1 MRFFTAILL
10 VLSWALVSTGKEF
23 FVLQGIDKTHPD
35 DVLVSPGVDG
45 FTIRVSW
52 RKLHEEGF
60 AWLDEQISRGEELD
74 TNIQLRVLAGTNAP
88 TVLAGVEYFDYASTD
103 SDGLPV
109 IRRVPVPWDSTMHG
123 QWENL
128 AAELGTRYGG
138 NPRIKVVHVPSFGNS
153 SELHMPVEVTQLAG
167 YSSRGLAESW
177 IAMAGPLAS
186 AFPSAIVSLNYA
198 TPTQAQIT
206 GADGDWLLEELADL
220 ATGRAGYQA
229 NDLAADVDLERN
241 KYQTLIEQQELGRP
255 IGFQMVSSS
264 GTARF
269 GGEFL
274 EAVSIASQAG
284 AQWLEMYAADIEHI
298 PPTGDYNFDSAVDA
312 ADYVVWRK
320 TLGQSGPGLA
330 ADGNG
335 DERVTNAD
343 FGVWRAH
350 FAEASPGVSITNAI
364 VPEPSTAMLIIAAMA
379 IVVGRRAACHR
390 APASAKLSFSL

>member
-1 MRFFTAILL
+1 
-10 VLSWALVSTGKEF
+10 LSWALVSTGKEF

-35 DVLVSPGVDG
+35 EVLVSPGVDG

-52 RKLHEEGF
+52 RKLYDEGF

-88 TVLAGVEYFDYASTD
+88 LNLPGVEYFDYLETD
-103 SDGLPV
+103 PDG
-109 IRRVPVPWDSTMHG
+109 ISEIKRVPVPWDSVMHQHWGTM
-123 QWENL
+123 
-128 AAELGTRYGG
+128 AADMGSRYS
-138 NPRIKVVHVPSFGNS
+138 NNSRIKVVHVPSFGNS
-153 SELHMPVEVTQLAG
+153 SELHMPDEVTLLAG

-177 IAMAGPLAS
+177 VAMASPLAA
-186 AFPSAIVSLNYA
+186 AFPSAIIALNYA

-206 GADGDWLLEELADL
+206 GADGDWLIEEMAVLAN
-220 ATGRAGYQA
+220 GRAGYQA

-241 KYQTLIEQQELGRP
+241 KYQTLIEQQALGRH

-284 AQWLEMYAADIEHI
+284 AQWLEMYANDIENI
-298 PPTGDYNFDSAVDA
+298 PPMGDYNFDGSVDA

-320 TLGQSGPGLA
+320 SLGQTGPGLA

-335 DERVTNAD
+335 DHDVDSGDYR
-343 FGVWRAH
+343 VWRTN
-350 FAEASPGVSITNAI
+350 FGKASPGVSIANSL
-364 VPEPSTAMLIIAAMA
+364 VPEPSTTVLIIAAMVIFA
-379 IVVGRRAACHR
+379 GRRAAR
-390 APASAKLSFSL
+390 G

>member
-1 MRFFTAILL
+1 MRFFFAISL

-23 FVLQGIDKTHPD
+23 FVLQGIDKMHPD
-35 DVLVSPGVDG
+35 DVLLSPGVDG

-52 RKLHEEGF
+52 RKLYDEGF
-60 AWLDEQISRGEELD
+60 AWLDDQIARGEELD

-88 TVLAGVEYFDYASTD
+88 ANLPGVEYFDYLATD
-103 SDGLPV
+103 PDGV
-109 IRRVPVPWDSTMHG
+109 SEIKRVPVPWDSTMHQ
-123 QWENL
+123 QWGDL
-128 AAELGTRYGG
+128 AAELGARYGD

-153 SELHMPVEVTQLAG
+153 SELHMPDEVTLLAG

-177 IAMAGPLAS
+177 IAMAGPLAT

-198 TPTQAQIT
+198 TPTQAQISV
-206 GADGDWLLEELADL
+206 ADGDWLLEELANL
-220 ATGRAGYQA
+220 ANGRAGYQA

-264 GTARF
+264 ATARF

-274 EAVSIASQAG
+274 DAVSIASQAG

-298 PPTGDYNFDSAVDA
+298 PPTGDYNFDGAVDA
-312 ADYVVWRK
+312 ADYVVWR
-320 TLGQSGPGLA
+320 TMLGQTGPGLA

-335 DERVTNAD
+335 DQDVDSSDYR
-343 FGVWRAH
+343 VWRSN
-350 FAEASPGVSITNAI
+350 FGKASPGVSIVSEI
-364 VPEPSTAMLIIAAMA
+364 VPEPSTAMLIIAAVTILA
-379 IVVGRRAACHR
+379 GRRVAR
-390 APASAKLSFSL
+390 G